1 MPASAP
7 PGCGGLAASRRTASA
22 PPACVC
28 TAGLRKMLLRGSAP
42 RIECH
47 NRQQRQVA
55 HRGRQQRRSRLLVAA
70 GSSVTQC
77 QVARRGKQ
85 RRGKRR
91 GVAVSGC
98 SLRHSLA

>member
-1 MPASAP
+1 
-7 PGCGGLAASRRTASA
+7 
-22 PPACVC
+22 
-28 TAGLRKMLLRGSAP
+28 MLLRGSAP

-85 RRGKRR
+85 QQVARCGTAWHDGNAPRAVKGDTIHLSRGP
-91 GVAVSGC
+91 GA
-98 SLRHSLA
+98 